1 MAEPS
6 KDTDQSMEDILQ
18 SIKRIIADE
27 GEPTATS
34 AGSDVLELTEL
45 LAEDV
50 AVDLPAEA
58 ESKPIESMS
67 LDEIMAAPIS
77 AMPQATPAP
86 VVEAPPMPEP
96 ELEPA
101 AIAMPAP
108 AAPAAPASDHLMSD
122 DAFAASAAALKDLA
136 HSASPITSI
145 GGSPTFRSG
154 TCVEDLVV
162 EALKPMLKEWLDGN
176 LPALVKAL
184 VEKEVRRLSGQ

>member
-27 GEPTATS
+27 GEPAATS

-96 ELEPA
+96 EPA

-136 HSASPITSI
+136 HSASPITAI

-154 TCVEDLVV
+154 TSVEDLVV